1 MLPAIGPEQN
11 AAEAVSLLGD
21 YVPGGSLLHRA
32 PAGAKLLAL
41 LLLAIGTQL
50 LPAWWQPVLLLALV
64 VGLYPLTGIGLL
76 ITLRQLRALIW
87 LLLAI
92 GIAQVLLSSWS
103 QAVATTATILLL
115 VLAAGLVT
123 LTTTVSAM
131 SDTIVWLL
139 RPFRRIGVNPER
151 IGLLLA
157 LSIRAVPVVL
167 TLADQVQDAQRARGK
182 GFSARAFVVPLI
194 VRTVRHAIK
203 MGEALAAR
211 GLDD

>member
-1 MLPAIGPEQN
+1 M
-11 AAEAVSLLGD
+11 SLLGD
-21 YVPGGSLLHRA
+21 YVPGRSLLHRA
-32 PAGAKLLAL
+32 PAGSKLLAL

-50 LPAWWQPVLLLALV
+50 LPDWWQPVVLLTLVLA
-64 VGLYPLTGIGLL
+64 LYPLTGVGLL
-76 ITLRQLRALIW
+76 IMLRQLRALFW
-87 LLLAI
+87 LLLAV
-92 GIAQVLLSSWS
+92 GVAQLLLSGWP

-139 RPFRRIGVNPER
+139 GPFGRIGVNAER

-167 TLADQVQDAQRARGK
+167 TLADQVRDAQRARGK
-182 GFSARAFVVPLI
+182 TISARAFVIPLI